1 MSQDIAENKEDMI
14 LTIDVRNDIVN
25 FDKEELA
32 SNKREYI
39 FISEKTA
46 CRMASGFLTTD
57 VCGDV
62 SADFGTC
69 LL

>member
-1 MSQDIAENKEDMI
+1 
-14 LTIDVRNDIVN
+14 LTIDIKNDIID
-25 FDKEELA
+25 FDKEDLA
-32 SNKREYI
+32 QNKRESI
-39 FISEKTA
+39 FIPEKTA